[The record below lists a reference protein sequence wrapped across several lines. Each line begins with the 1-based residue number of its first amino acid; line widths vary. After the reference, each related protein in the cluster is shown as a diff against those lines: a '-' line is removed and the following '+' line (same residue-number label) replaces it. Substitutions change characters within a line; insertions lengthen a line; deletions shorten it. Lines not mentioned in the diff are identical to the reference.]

1 MHCLAI
7 DQNRLT
13 SDIVSQ
19 KVTFAPMFYTR
30 IDNSSVIA
38 LSKQKTQITLYL
50 HGGIATES
58 LDCRQTKK
66 VLIGGDIKW
75 LETNTRLILDGLQPV
90 FLDEVTKRLSSMLD
104 YQ

>member
-1 MHCLAI
+1 
-7 DQNRLT
+7 
-13 SDIVSQ
+13 
-19 KVTFAPMFYTR
+19 MFYTR
-30 IDNSSVIA
+30 IDIILLLLHWVN
-38 LSKQKTQITLYL
+38 KKTQITLYL

-58 LDCRQTKK
+58 PDCRQTKK